1 VNKLLLLIPVA
12 MLPGCAAPLLVATG
26 LSATSLAVNETTGR
40 TVSDHVVS
48 TVKGKDCRIVRSLN
62 GNDMCQEEVKL
73 QVTESQYR
81 PSRIADIESRYR

>member
-1 VNKLLLLIPVA
+1 MKYLPILVLFL
-12 MLPGCAAPLLVATG
+12 LPGCAAPLLVATG

-48 TVKGKDCRIVRSLN
+48 TVKGKDCKIARSLN

-81 PSRIADIESRYR
+81 PSRTADIESRYR